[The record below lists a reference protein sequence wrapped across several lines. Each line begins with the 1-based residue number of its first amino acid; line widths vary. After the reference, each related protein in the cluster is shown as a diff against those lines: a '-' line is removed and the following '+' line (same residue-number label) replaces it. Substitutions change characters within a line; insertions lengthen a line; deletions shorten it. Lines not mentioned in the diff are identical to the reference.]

1 MTLATAA
8 EIRTGYS
15 FRGRVE
21 ADPSGL
27 VKVIQMKDIDRSNR
41 VRPETIARILP
52 IGDLRPHW
60 LQEGDLLFRCRGE
73 SYSAAI
79 VPDGLGQAIAA
90 SPLMVIRPKRVM
102 ASPAYLRWFLNQGS
116 TQNLLSS
123 IAAGSAVK
131 IINKAAL
138 ERLEIPLPSPDRQRR
153 IAEIG
158 ELAEEEARL
167 ARELV
172 DLRRQLTEK
181 TLLEEA
187 RRKTLER

>member
-1 MTLATAA
+1 MTLGTAA
-8 EIRTGYS
+8 EIRSGYS

-27 VKVIQMKDIDRSNR
+27 IKVIQMKDIDRSNR
-41 VRPETIARILP
+41 VRPETIVRILP
-52 IGDLRPHW
+52 SGDIRRHW
-60 LQEGDLLFRCRGE
+60 VQEGDLLFRCRGE
-73 SYSAAI
+73 SYSAAL

-90 SPLMVIRPKRVM
+90 SPLMVIRPRREL

-138 ERLEIPLPSPDRQRR
+138 EKLEIPLPSPNTQRR

-158 ELAEEEARL
+158 ELADEEARL
-167 ARELV
+167 ARELA

-181 TLLEEA
+181 ALLQEA
-187 RRKTLER
+187 RRES